1 MRELIYFW
9 IFWFGLVFFS
19 IFAVSSVKAE
29 IDQGEI
35 FQEHRRQCF
44 RLVKDNW
51 PTKIV
56 YKAVERVNRSYSR
69 DLAVRCWI
77 CEPAFTASVYEVRY
91 IEGRKA
97 YVTCTVRDGE
107 EPKLDRYNDQ
117 NSFKPP
123 G

>member
-29 IDQGEI
+29 VDQGEI

-51 PTKIV
+51 PTKII
-56 YKAVERVNRSYSR
+56 YKAVDRVNRNYSR

-97 YVTCTVRDGE
+97 YITCTVRDGE

>member
-56 YKAVERVNRSYSR
+56 YNAVDRVNRSFSR

-77 CEPAFTASVYEVRY
+77 CEPAFTVSVYEVRY

-117 NSFKPP
+117 NSFKSP

>member
-29 IDQGEI
+29 VDQGEI
-35 FQEHRRQCF
+35 FQEHRRQCL

-51 PTKIV
+51 PTKII
-56 YKAVERVNRSYSR
+56 YKAVDRVNRNYSR

>member
-29 IDQGEI
+29 VDQGEI

-44 RLVKDNW
+44 DLVKDNW
-51 PTKIV
+51 PTKII
-56 YKAVERVNRSYSR
+56 YKAVDRVNRNYSR

-97 YVTCTVRDGE
+97 YITCTVRDGE

>member
-1 MRELIYFW
+1 MRELTYFW
-9 IFWFGLVFFS
+9 VFWFGLVFFS

-29 IDQGEI
+29 VDQGEI
-35 FQEHRRQCF
+35 FQEHRRQCL

-51 PTKIV
+51 PTKII
-56 YKAVERVNRSYSR
+56 YKAVDRVNRSFSR